1 MTNQDFVLTVY
12 PDAKLELW
20 YDLYWVVLDNGQR
33 ISKGHDTIAEAWST
47 CADKLRAELHH
58 KWAISQICW

>member
-20 YDLYWVVLDNGQR
+20 YDLYWVVLNDGRR
-33 ISKGHDTIAEAWST
+33 ISKGHDTIAEAWSA
-47 CADKLRAELHH
+47 CAYSLRAELNNQRL
-58 KWAISQICW
+58 SNQICW